1 MKHLMYLLVMVLG
14 FTVSSHAQSE
24 VRGFTSLSFEF
35 EGRVETVDLEQ
46 EYTQS
51 EVQQVFSSQTPC
63 FGLGCRTVPIYVY
76 IGGDLAFEGSF
87 IIYPDDTMGS
97 IIDRLL
103 IWFFYL
109 K

>member
-1 MKHLMYLLVMVLG
+1 MKHLMYLLVMVFG
-14 FTVSSHAQSE
+14 FTINGFAQDE
-24 VRGFTSLSFEF
+24 VRGHTTLSIEF
-35 EGRVETVDLEQ
+35 EGEVKTVDLEQ

-103 IWFFYL
+103 ILFF
-109 K
+109 